1 VRTSLRGRWGPEVN
15 SYVARMRQRAAEVP
29 AIAARNREQFEFMR
43 AMTGALHRGGV
54 SLAAGSDAGI
64 PFTLP
69 GYSLAEELHF
79 LHGAGLTRHQ
89 ALRAAAECMGK
100 ADEFGAVAPG
110 LRADLLLLDRD
121 PRAELRTMLEAVAS
135 PD

>member
-1 VRTSLRGRWGPEVN
+1 
-15 SYVARMRQRAAEVP
+15 
-29 AIAARNREQFEFMR
+29 
-43 AMTGALHRGGV
+43 
-54 SLAAGSDAGI
+54 LAAGSDAGI

-69 GYSLAEELHF
+69 GYSLVEELHF

-89 ALRAAAECMGK
+89 ALRAATRSAAECMGM

-121 PRAELRTMLEAVAS
+121 PRADLSAVADPAGVMVRGRWLPRAELRAMLEAVGS